1 MTPYI
6 EDVGDDRPG
15 FRRFLVHAAD
25 RRFSVLHT
33 PDQGPHQPAQTLVSA
48 KEKDELWSTSNILA
62 LDGHVSALAC
72 IDIIGR
78 CYVMA
83 GKARGIGYE
92 KRSSEIRA
100 ALGIHQ

>member
-1 MTPYI
+1 MTPEI
-6 EDVGDDRPG
+6 KEVEDERRGY
-15 FRRFLVHAAD
+15 RRFAVVAAGL
-25 RRFSVLHT
+25 RFSVLHT
-33 PDQGPHQPAQTLVSA
+33 PDQGPHRPAQTLVSA

-83 GKARGIGYE
+83 GKARALGYA
-92 KRSSEIRA
+92 KRGSEIRA
-100 ALGIHQ
+100 ALGIDR